1 MGLFDKVFG
10 SRMGTSTELNAAESM
25 LGVMVA
31 TMGADGHIAREELD
45 GLSANVNRMNMFKT
59 MTQGQFND
67 ALRKVV
73 SLLDRRGAP
82 ELMQLSTPNVPQDYR
97 ATAFAIAL
105 DMVLADGV
113 VDREEERLID
123 GLQAALS
130 VPDDDAK
137 KILEVLLL
145 KNKP

>member
-10 SRMGTSTELNAAESM
+10 SRMGSSTEFNEAESM
-25 LGVMVA
+25 LGVMIA

-45 GLSANVNRMNMFKT
+45 GLSANVNRMNMFKN

-67 ALRKVV
+67 ALRKVTSV
-73 SLLDRRGAP
+73 LDRRGAP
-82 ELMQLSTPNVPQDYR
+82 ELMAISTPNVPADYR
-97 ATAFAIAL
+97 ATAFAMSL

-113 VDREEERLID
+113 VDREEEKLID

-130 VPDDDAK
+130 IPDDLAK